1 MNKKHKILIVDD
13 EKNTREGLRRALSE
27 SYTVSITD
35 NGRSALSMLS
45 EEHFD
50 VVLTDL
56 RMPHLDGL
64 NFLRKIMVK
73 DDHPVCILFTAYGSV
88 ENAVEAMRLGAYDY
102 LTKPVNLENLE
113 LVLKRAIES
122 RQLKK
127 ENKELK
133 RELASKYAF
142 ANMIGKSEAI
152 QNVFDAIKQI
162 APARSTVL
170 LTGESGTGKELAAR
184 ALHQLSDRAD
194 QPFITV
200 HCAALSRNLLE
211 AELFGYEKG
220 AFTGAN
226 ERRIGRFEAADGG
239 TIFLDEIAEIEP
251 SVQIVLLRILETR
264 SFERVGGSESI
275 EVDIRLLAAT
285 NRNLK
290 EMVEKEEFREDLYYR
305 LNVLPIHLPALRE
318 RREDIPLLL
327 KHYLDSFNKEN
338 HRKISGFTAETLAI
352 LTSYDWP
359 GNIRELRNSVERMV
373 VMARKDVI
381 TVNDI
386 PKEIRNIVAETR
398 SNAPLVAAVD
408 TQPLNITTNEKSL
421 ITKALEESNG
431 NRTAAAKKL
440 GISRRT
446 IIRKIHQYHLEDVGL
461 RES

>member
-1 MNKKHKILIVDD
+1 MSKKNKILIVDD
-13 EKNTREGLRRALSE
+13 EKNTREGLRRALSG
-27 SYTVSITD
+27 SYSVSITD
-35 NGRSALSMLS
+35 NGESALSMLS
-45 EEHFD
+45 DEHFD

-56 RMPHLDGL
+56 RMPDLDGL
-64 NFLRKIMVK
+64 GFLKEIMIK
-73 DDHPVCILFTAYGSV
+73 EDHPVCIMFTAYGSV
-88 ENAVEAMRLGAYDY
+88 ENAVKAMRLGAYDY

-113 LVLKRAIES
+113 IVLKRAVES

-142 ANMIGKSEAI
+142 GNMIGKSERM
-152 QNVFDAIKQI
+152 QHTFDAIKQI

-194 QPFITV
+194 KPFITV

-211 AELFGYEKG
+211 TELFGYEKG

-226 ERRIGRFEAADGG
+226 ERRIGRFEAANGG

-251 SVQIVLLRILETR
+251 SVQVILLRILETR

-290 EMVEKEEFREDLYYR
+290 EMVNKEEFREDLYYR
-305 LNVLPIHLPALRE
+305 LNVLPIHMPALRE

-327 KHYLDSFNKEN
+327 KHYLDIFNMEN
-338 HRKISGFTAETLAI
+338 RRKINSFTSETLAI
-352 LTSYDWP
+352 LASFDWP

-381 TVNDI
+381 AVNDI
-386 PKEIRNIVAETR
+386 PKEIRNAVSKIR
-398 SNAPLVAAVD
+398 SSDPLALNRD
-408 TQPLNITTNEKSL
+408 TQPLDITTNEKSL
-421 ITKALEESNG
+421 ITKALEESDG
-431 NRTAAAKKL
+431 NRTTAAKKL

-446 IIRKIHQYHLEDVGL
+446 IIRKIHQFHLEKVGL
-461 RES
+461 